1 MFIYCLVVINLKIEQ
16 GVSDNSGAYERK
28 KLFVADFLTRSRPLK
43 LSVE

>member
-1 MFIYCLVVINLKIEQ
+1 MFIYCWVVINLKIEQ
-16 GVSDNSGAYERK
+16 GVGDNSGAYERK